1 MPCGQTAAS
10 FLDWCTYPSA
20 VRRGSC
26 AKEKCRLHPPP
37 SDLKHFYFWCL
48 FYSIIFGIISKMP
61 GEFKI
66 SAEDWVKGACMA
78 TAGGVA
84 MNRLGMSEIA
94 AFYLQS
100 RQLKQQCWRCRFFWV
115 LCLLFL
121 QFKGK
126 CWRFEM
132 DINMCSTHLA
142 ALTPIVRS
150 NAATCPS
157 CFSFRV

>member
-10 FLDWCTYPSA
+10 FLDWRTYPSA

-37 SDLKHFYFWCL
+37 CHLKHFYFNCFFIDL
-48 FYSIIFGIISKMP
+48 FFCIILKMP

-100 RQLKQQCWRCRFFWV
+100 RRL
-115 LCLLFL
+115 
-121 QFKGK
+121 
-126 CWRFEM
+126 
-132 DINMCSTHLA
+132 
-142 ALTPIVRS
+142 
-150 NAATCPS
+150 
-157 CFSFRV
+157 